1 MKRIAVFTSHI
12 YNQMSVLMQQGI
24 EDAARK
30 HGIKVVFFASFGDS
44 YTNLQY
50 GDFSTYDEGDT
61 VSYDIAN
68 LDVFD
73 GVIAITTFV
82 NEITK
87 KHMDQLLS
95 KTTLPVVNI
104 GDYDEKYLNVI
115 CDNER
120 SFNKMVNHLIE
131 KHDCKDIYHISG
143 DQNLF
148 FARERFSGY
157 KRALE
162 EHGIHFDEDKV
173 VYGNLWYN
181 SGPEALDIILER
193 CRKNGKEFPDAI
205 ACAND
210 YCALGLITA
219 CKERNIRIPEDFIV
233 TGFDAISEALNGFPT
248 VTTIRQPFYDSGYE
262 AVMALLKIFE
272 GGTIDKDIQIVGEL
286 LENQSCGCGSKT
298 VDAVED
304 YRDFFIKKLDNTIG
318 IAQSTTNLML
328 RVANADTLEECFKEV
343 CNNAKT
349 AIGFKDMLVCLA
361 PGWDKQ
367 RILDENFSNTD
378 EEMTLVNGY
387 LGDREI
393 SNITF
398 RKKDLLPLDLM
409 ENPEP
414 YYIFS
419 IHHLQYYMGYVI
431 VTPELEFRDQR
442 ALQSWFVDLGV
453 ILDRRRIQR
462 DLELT
467 VSRLEFLSNRDM
479 LTEIYNRRGLEE
491 CFTQYLDECIKNKA
505 GLAVITI
512 DMDDLKYINDN
523 FGHNEGDY
531 GLKTI
536 AYALSRT
543 SDGNE
548 ICARAGGDEFTVIAK
563 NYTEEKAQEYISKVR
578 SLIEQKVS
586 LDEKPFK
593 VVISCGVHIDCLDDS
608 FDGDSHE
615 YFEEC
620 IRDADKLMYSEK
632 RQHKKGR
639 GRTYI

>member
-12 YNQMSVLMQQGI
+12 YDHMCILMQKGI
-24 EDAARK
+24 EDAARA
-30 HGIKVVFFASFGDS
+30 HGIKIIFLTSFGDS
-44 YTNLQY
+44 YTNLEHS
-50 GDFSTYDEGDT
+50 DFSRYDNGEA
-61 VSYDIAN
+61 VAYDIPN
-68 LDVFD
+68 LDKFD
-73 GVIAITTFV
+73 GVITITTFID
-82 NEITK
+82 EIIK
-87 KHMDQLLS
+87 KHLDQILA

-115 CDNER
+115 CDNEK
-120 SFNKMVNHLIE
+120 SFKKIVDHLIE
-131 KHDCKDIYHISG
+131 KHNCKDIYHLSG

-148 FARERFSGY
+148 FASERYSGY
-157 KRALE
+157 KHSLE
-162 EHGIHFDEDKV
+162 EHGIPFDEEKV

-181 SGPEALDIILER
+181 AGPAVLDTILER
-193 CRKNGKEFPDAI
+193 CRQNGKEFPDAI

-210 YCALGLITA
+210 YCALGLITE

-262 AVMALLKIFE
+262 AVMALLKIFDGE
-272 GGTIDKDIQIVGEL
+272 TIDKDLKIVGEL
-286 LENQSCGCGSKT
+286 LENQSCGCESKT
-298 VDAVED
+298 VDSVED
-304 YRDFFIKKLDNTIG
+304 FRSFFLKKLDNTIG

-328 RVANADTLEECFKEV
+328 RVANVDSLDECFREV

-367 RILDENFSNTD
+367 RILDDDFSSTD
-378 EEMTLVNGY
+378 EEMTLINGY
-387 LGDREI
+387 LGDKEVPK
-393 SNITF
+393 ITF

-462 DLELT
+462 DLEHT

-491 CFTQYLDECIKNKA
+491 RFADYLDNCIKNKS

-563 NYTEEKAQEYISKVR
+563 DYTKEKAEEYISKVR
-578 SLIEQKVS
+578 NLIEQKVL

-593 VVISCGVHIDCLDDS
+593 VVISCGVHIDYLDSS
-608 FDGDSHE
+608 FDVDSHE

-620 IRDADKLMYSEK
+620 VKDADKRMYSEK
-632 RQHKKGR
+632 KQHKKGR
-639 GRTYI
+639 ARS

>member
-12 YNQMSVLMQQGI
+12 YNQMSVLMQKGI

-30 HGIKVVFFASFGDS
+30 QGIKLIFLASFGDS

-50 GDFSTYDEGDT
+50 GDFSIYDEGDT
-61 VSYDIAN
+61 VAYDIPN
-68 LDVFD
+68 LDNFD
-73 GVIAITTFV
+73 GVIAITTFM
-82 NEITK
+82 NAITK

-104 GDYDEKYLNVI
+104 GDYDEKYLNTI

-120 SFNKMVNHLIE
+120 SFKKIVDHLIE
-131 KHDCKDIYHISG
+131 KHDCKDIYHLSG
-143 DQNLF
+143 DQSLF
-148 FARERFSGY
+148 FASERFSGY
-157 KRALE
+157 KRSLE
-162 EHGIHFDEDKV
+162 EHGIPFDKDKV
-173 VYGNLWYN
+173 VSGNLWYDA
-181 SGPEALDIILER
+181 GREALDTILER
-193 CRKNGKEFPDAI
+193 CRKNGKEFPDAV

-210 YCALGLITA
+210 YCALGFVAA

-248 VTTIRQPFYDSGYE
+248 ITTIRQPFYDSGYE
-262 AVMALLKIFE
+262 AVMTLCKIFE
-272 GGTIDKDIQIVGEL
+272 GETIDEDIRIVGEL
-286 LENQSCGCGSKT
+286 IENQSCGCGSKT
-298 VDAVED
+298 IDSVED
-304 YRDFFIKKLDNTIG
+304 FRDFYIKKLDNTIG

-328 RVANADTLEECFKEV
+328 RVANANSLDECFKEV

-349 AIGFKDMLVCLA
+349 HIGFKDMLVCLA

-367 RILDENFSNTD
+367 RILDDDFSNTD
-378 EEMTLVNGY
+378 EEMTLINGY
-387 LGDREI
+387 LGDEDVP
-393 SNITF
+393 NITF
-398 RKKDLLPLDLM
+398 RKKDLLPFDLM

-491 CFTQYLDECIKNKA
+491 FFDKYLDDCIRNRS

-536 AYALSRT
+536 AYALTRT
-543 SDGNE
+543 ADGNE

-563 NYTEEKAQEYISKVR
+563 DYTKEKAEEYISKVR
-578 SLIEQKVS
+578 DLINQKVS
-586 LDEKPFK
+586 LDEKPFS
-593 VVISCGVHIDCLDDS
+593 VVVSCGVHIDYLDDS
-608 FDGDSHE
+608 FDGDPHE

-620 IRDADKLMYSEK
+620 VKDADKLMYSEK
-632 RQHKKGR
+632 KQHKKGKVR
-639 GRTYI
+639 S

>member
-1 MKRIAVFTSHI
+1 MKRIVVFTSHI
-12 YNQMSVLMQQGI
+12 YDQMCILMQKGI
-24 EDAARK
+24 EDAARA
-30 HGIKVVFFASFGDS
+30 HGIKIIFLTSFGDS
-44 YTNLQY
+44 YTNLEHS
-50 GDFSTYDEGDT
+50 DFSRYDNGET
-61 VSYDIAN
+61 VAYDIAN
-68 LDVFD
+68 LDNFD
-73 GVIAITTFV
+73 GIITITTFID
-82 NEITK
+82 EITR
-87 KHMDQLLS
+87 KHLDKILA
-95 KTTLPVVNI
+95 KTTLPVINI
-104 GDYDEKYLNVI
+104 GEYDDKYQNVI
-115 CDNER
+115 CDNEK
-120 SFNKMVNHLIE
+120 SFKKIVDHLIE
-131 KHDCKDIYHISG
+131 KHNCKDIYHLSG

-148 FARERFSGY
+148 FASERYSGY
-157 KRALE
+157 KRSLE
-162 EHGIHFDEDKV
+162 EHGIPFDEDKV

-181 SGPEALDIILER
+181 AGPDALDTILER
-193 CRKNGKEFPDAI
+193 CRQNGKEFPDAV
-205 ACAND
+205 ACVND
-210 YCALGLITA
+210 YSAIGLINA
-219 CKERNIRIPEDFIV
+219 CKERNIRIPEDFLV
-233 TGFDAISEALNGFPT
+233 TGFDAVSEALNGFPT

-262 AVMALLKIFE
+262 AVLSLLKIFDGE
-272 GGTIDKDIQIVGEL
+272 TIDNDIRIVGEL
-286 LENQSCGCGSKT
+286 IENQSCGCASKSI
-298 VDAVED
+298 DGIED
-304 YRDFFIKKLDNTIG
+304 FREVFLKKLDNSIR
-318 IAQSTTNLML
+318 ISQSTTNLML
-328 RVANADTLEECFKEV
+328 KVADADSLDGFFKEV
-343 CNNAKT
+343 CNSTKVDL
-349 AIGFKDMLVCLA
+349 GFKDMLVCLA
-361 PGWDKQ
+361 PGWDTK
-367 RILDENFSNTD
+367 RILDENFSSTD
-378 EEMTLVNGY
+378 EEMTLINGY
-387 LGDREI
+387 LGDREV

-398 RKKDLLPLDLM
+398 RKKDLLPFDLM

-419 IHHLQYYMGYVI
+419 IHHLEYYMGYII
-431 VTPELEFRDQR
+431 VTPELESRDQR
-442 ALQSWFVDLGV
+442 AVQSWFVDLGV
-453 ILDRRRIQR
+453 MLDRRRIQR
-462 DLELT
+462 NLELT
-467 VSRLEFLSNRDM
+467 VSRLEFLSNRDL
-479 LTEIYNRRGLEE
+479 LTEIFNRRGLEE
-491 CFTQYLDECIKNKA
+491 RFAEYLDDCIRNKS